1 MKRKLKKLLK
11 TKERVNEVLRLRKNG
26 EFDKI
31 FELYGYQVFN
41 VAVTTKFKNKDIET
55 LFDQGRFEDIYR
67 RYGAKEYEKFISE
80 MQPLDV
86 YNETGSKFQMQLSKI
101 KNTIKYKILPGL
113 FTASLALG
121 ITAGE
126 SAVEVRKLKDEEA
139 VKYEQELNEYNNNVE
154 KYADEVKSMNLT
166 DLQTVMKVMD
176 DMWENI
182 DGYGE
187 PKIDSPYFPR
197 LDMTE
202 GGVGVCRNMADDVT
216 SKLNAINPEYNARNL
231 SVYLDSEELTSE
243 GFSMA
248 NIERTILQDNETVVD
263 QDNENQDQ
271 DGTDNSEGEKEDK
284 NELTEEQKE
293 KLSKYVG
300 NHMVTAIDLKEED
313 VTLIID
319 STNCNL
325 GVFED
330 GKIYMFFND
339 TGNGMRATTLGNLL
353 GFTGGENF
361 GGIIQLTED
370 QIKSMLSSKISVAEL
385 AEKYGVE
392 AQNRALK
399 EVQRME
405 GKEKIDFVRMLSPE
419 VFKQAQQSVRENE
432 TSRESYNIIQETSE
446 VSGVQ
451 KNQKSAEQKV
461 NGAQEINETP
471 SAENTREETEDQDM
485 ER

>member
-1 MKRKLKKLLK
+1 
-11 TKERVNEVLRLRKNG
+11 
-26 EFDKI
+26 
-31 FELYGYQVFN
+31 
-41 VAVTTKFKNKDIET
+41 
-55 LFDQGRFEDIYR
+55 
-67 RYGAKEYEKFISE
+67 
-80 MQPLDV
+80 
-86 YNETGSKFQMQLSKI
+86 
-101 KNTIKYKILPGL
+101 
-113 FTASLALG
+113 
-121 ITAGE
+121 
-126 SAVEVRKLKDEEA
+126 
-139 VKYEQELNEYNNNVE
+139 
-154 KYADEVKSMNLT
+154 MNLT

-330 GKIYMFFND
+330 GKIY
-339 TGNGMRATTLGNLL
+339 TKPRS
-353 GFTGGENF
+353 
-361 GGIIQLTED
+361 I
-370 QIKSMLSSKISVAEL
+370 
-385 AEKYGVE
+385 
-392 AQNRALK
+392 
-399 EVQRME
+399 
-405 GKEKIDFVRMLSPE
+405 
-419 VFKQAQQSVRENE
+419 
-432 TSRESYNIIQETSE
+432 
-446 VSGVQ
+446 
-451 KNQKSAEQKV
+451 
-461 NGAQEINETP
+461 
-471 SAENTREETEDQDM
+471 
-485 ER
+485 

>member
-248 NIERTILQDNETVVD
+248 DIKRNILEDNETVVEE
-263 QDNENQDQ
+263 NTENQD
-271 DGTDNSEGEKEDK
+271 GADNSEGKKEDK
-284 NELTEEQKE
+284 NELTEAQKE

-300 NHMVTAIDLKEED
+300 NHLVTAIDLKEDD

-330 GKIYMFFND
+330 GEIYMFFND
-339 TGNGMRATTLGNLL
+339 TGNGIKVTEFGNILGNV
-353 GFTGGENF
+353 GGDNF
-361 GGIIQLTED
+361 GGIMQLTED
-370 QIKSMLSSKISVAEL
+370 QIKSMLPSKMSIDEL
-385 AEKYGVE
+385 EETYGVE
-392 AQNRALK
+392 AQNRALR
-399 EVQRME
+399 EVRKME
-405 GKEKIDFVRMLSPE
+405 KNEEKDFIKMLRPKILEQVQQNIVENVKEKS
-419 VFKQAQQSVRENE
+419 
-432 TSRESYNIIQETSE
+432 ES
-446 VSGVQ
+446 
-451 KNQKSAEQKV
+451 
-461 NGAQEINETP
+461 
-471 SAENTREETEDQDM
+471 QDL

>member
-11 TKERVNEVLRLRKNG
+11 TKERVNEVLKLRKNG

-41 VAVTTKFKNKDIET
+41 AAVTTKFKNKDIET

-126 SAVEVRKLKDEEA
+126 SAVEVKKLKDEEA

-248 NIERTILQDNETVVD
+248 DIKRNILEDNETVVE
-263 QDNENQDQ
+263 ENTENP

-353 GFTGGENF
+353 GFSGGENF
-361 GGIIQLTED
+361 GGIIHLTED
-370 QIKSMLSSKISVAEL
+370 QIKSMLSSKINVAEL
-385 AEKYGVE
+385 EEKYGVE

-399 EVQRME
+399 EVKQME
-405 GKEKIDFVRMLSPE
+405 GKERIDFVRMLSPE

-446 VSGVQ
+446 VSSVQ
-451 KNQKSAEQKV
+451 ENQKSAEQKV

-471 SAENTREETEDQDM
+471 SAGNTREETEDQDM

>member
-1 MKRKLKKLLK
+1 
-11 TKERVNEVLRLRKNG
+11 
-26 EFDKI
+26 
-31 FELYGYQVFN
+31 
-41 VAVTTKFKNKDIET
+41 
-55 LFDQGRFEDIYR
+55 
-67 RYGAKEYEKFISE
+67 
-80 MQPLDV
+80 
-86 YNETGSKFQMQLSKI
+86 
-101 KNTIKYKILPGL
+101 
-113 FTASLALG
+113 
-121 ITAGE
+121 
-126 SAVEVRKLKDEEA
+126 
-139 VKYEQELNEYNNNVE
+139 
-154 KYADEVKSMNLT
+154 MNLT

-216 SKLNAINPEYNARNL
+216 AKLNAINPEYNARNL
-231 SVYLDSEELTSE
+231 TVYLDSEELTSE

-330 GKIYMFFND
+330 GKIY
-339 TGNGMRATTLGNLL
+339 TKPRS
-353 GFTGGENF
+353 
-361 GGIIQLTED
+361 I
-370 QIKSMLSSKISVAEL
+370 
-385 AEKYGVE
+385 
-392 AQNRALK
+392 
-399 EVQRME
+399 
-405 GKEKIDFVRMLSPE
+405 
-419 VFKQAQQSVRENE
+419 
-432 TSRESYNIIQETSE
+432 
-446 VSGVQ
+446 
-451 KNQKSAEQKV
+451 
-461 NGAQEINETP
+461 
-471 SAENTREETEDQDM
+471 
-485 ER
+485 

>member
-126 SAVEVRKLKDEEA
+126 NAVEVKKLKDEEA
-139 VKYEQELNEYNNNVE
+139 IKYEQELNEYNNNVE

-187 PKIDSPYFPR
+187 PKIDSVFFPR

-216 SKLNAINPEYNARNL
+216 AKLNAINPEYNARNL
-231 SVYLDSEELTSE
+231 TVYLDSEELTSE

-248 NIERTILQDNETVVD
+248 DIKRNILEDNETVVEE
-263 QDNENQDQ
+263 NTENQD
-271 DGTDNSEGEKEDK
+271 GADNSEGEKEDK
-284 NELTEEQKE
+284 NELTEAQKE

-300 NHMVTAIDLKEED
+300 NHLVTALDLKEED

-330 GKIYMFFND
+330 GKIY
-339 TGNGMRATTLGNLL
+339 TKPR
-353 GFTGGENF
+353 
-361 GGIIQLTED
+361 
-370 QIKSMLSSKISVAEL
+370 
-385 AEKYGVE
+385 
-392 AQNRALK
+392 
-399 EVQRME
+399 
-405 GKEKIDFVRMLSPE
+405 
-419 VFKQAQQSVRENE
+419 
-432 TSRESYNIIQETSE
+432 NI
-446 VSGVQ
+446 
-451 KNQKSAEQKV
+451 
-461 NGAQEINETP
+461 
-471 SAENTREETEDQDM
+471 
-485 ER
+485 

>member
-1 MKRKLKKLLK
+1 MKRELKKLLK
-11 TKERVNEVLRLRKNG
+11 TKERVNEVLKLRKNG

-67 RYGAKEYEKFISE
+67 RYGAKEYEKFIHE
-80 MQPLDV
+80 MQAVDI
-86 YNETGSKFQMQLSKI
+86 YNETGSKFQMTF
-101 KNTIKYKILPGL
+101 NTIKNFFKYRVGPVL
-113 FTASLALG
+113 LAVPFGLG
-121 ITAGE
+121 ISAGE
-126 SAVEVRKLKDEEA
+126 SAIEAKKLRNEEA
-139 VKYEQELNEYNNNVE
+139 TKYEQELNEYNNNVE

-216 SKLNAINPEYNARNL
+216 AKLNAINPEYNARNL
-231 SVYLDSEELTSE
+231 TVYLDSEELTSE

-248 NIERTILQDNETVVD
+248 NIERKILQDNETVVD
-263 QDNENQDQ
+263 QDNGNQ

-339 TGNGMRATTLGNLL
+339 TGNGMRATELGNLL
-353 GFTGGENF
+353 GFIGGENF

-446 VSGVQ
+446 VSSVLE
-451 KNQKSAEQKV
+451 NQKSAEQKV
-461 NGAQEINETP
+461 NGVQEINEAP
-471 SAENTREETEDQDM
+471 SAESTREKNESQDM

>member
-1 MKRKLKKLLK
+1 MSGTNIYLAKFIFEERIKDMFYIIDDILLRQKTAAYKARRDINFFVKPDREFYLFSHEKKGIAQIEIK
-11 TKERVNEVLRLRKNG
+11 IRQNQVLR
-26 EFDKI
+26 EI
-31 FELYGYQVFN
+31 
-41 VAVTTKFKNKDIET
+41 
-55 LFDQGRFEDIYR
+55 
-67 RYGAKEYEKFISE
+67 
-80 MQPLDV
+80 
-86 YNETGSKFQMQLSKI
+86 
-101 KNTIKYKILPGL
+101 
-113 FTASLALG
+113 
-121 ITAGE
+121 
-126 SAVEVRKLKDEEA
+126 
-139 VKYEQELNEYNNNVE
+139 
-154 KYADEVKSMNLT
+154 
-166 DLQTVMKVMD
+166 
-176 DMWENI
+176 
-182 DGYGE
+182 
-187 PKIDSPYFPR
+187 
-197 LDMTE
+197 
-202 GGVGVCRNMADDVT
+202 
-216 SKLNAINPEYNARNL
+216 
-231 SVYLDSEELTSE
+231 
-243 GFSMA
+243 
-248 NIERTILQDNETVVD
+248 
-263 QDNENQDQ
+263 
-271 DGTDNSEGEKEDK
+271 
-284 NELTEEQKE
+284 
-293 KLSKYVG
+293 
-300 NHMVTAIDLKEED
+300 KEED

-353 GFTGGENF
+353 GFSGGENF
-361 GGIIQLTED
+361 GGIINLTED
-370 QIKSMLSSKISVAEL
+370 QIKSMLSSKINVAEL

-471 SAENTREETEDQDM
+471 SAGNTREENEGQDM

>member
-126 SAVEVRKLKDEEA
+126 NAVEVKKLKDEEA
-139 VKYEQELNEYNNNVE
+139 IKYEQELNEYNNNVE

-187 PKIDSPYFPR
+187 PKIDSVFFPR

-216 SKLNAINPEYNARNL
+216 AKLNAINPEYNARNL
-231 SVYLDSEELTSE
+231 TVYLDSEELTSE

-248 NIERTILQDNETVVD
+248 DIKRNILEDNETVVEE
-263 QDNENQDQ
+263 NTENQD
-271 DGTDNSEGEKEDK
+271 GADNSEGKKEDK
-284 NELTEEQKE
+284 NELTEAQKE

-300 NHMVTAIDLKEED
+300 NHLVTAIDLKEDD

-330 GKIYMFFND
+330 GEIYMFFND
-339 TGNGMRATTLGNLL
+339 TGNGIKVTEFGNILGNV
-353 GFTGGENF
+353 GGDNF
-361 GGIIQLTED
+361 GGIMQLTED
-370 QIKSMLSSKISVAEL
+370 QIKSMLPSKMSIDEL
-385 AEKYGVE
+385 EETYGVE
-392 AQNRALK
+392 AQNRALR
-399 EVQRME
+399 EVRKME
-405 GKEKIDFVRMLSPE
+405 KNEEKDFIKMLRPKILEQVQQNIVENVKEKS
-419 VFKQAQQSVRENE
+419 
-432 TSRESYNIIQETSE
+432 ES
-446 VSGVQ
+446 
-451 KNQKSAEQKV
+451 
-461 NGAQEINETP
+461 
-471 SAENTREETEDQDM
+471 QDL

>member
-1 MKRKLKKLLK
+1 
-11 TKERVNEVLRLRKNG
+11 
-26 EFDKI
+26 
-31 FELYGYQVFN
+31 
-41 VAVTTKFKNKDIET
+41 
-55 LFDQGRFEDIYR
+55 
-67 RYGAKEYEKFISE
+67 
-80 MQPLDV
+80 
-86 YNETGSKFQMQLSKI
+86 
-101 KNTIKYKILPGL
+101 
-113 FTASLALG
+113 
-121 ITAGE
+121 
-126 SAVEVRKLKDEEA
+126 
-139 VKYEQELNEYNNNVE
+139 
-154 KYADEVKSMNLT
+154 
-166 DLQTVMKVMD
+166 MD

-187 PKIDSPYFPR
+187 PKIDSVFFPR

-216 SKLNAINPEYNARNL
+216 AKLNAINPEYNARNL
-231 SVYLDSEELTSE
+231 TVYLDSEELTSE

-248 NIERTILQDNETVVD
+248 DIKRNILEDNETVVEE
-263 QDNENQDQ
+263 NTENQD
-271 DGTDNSEGEKEDK
+271 GADNSEGEKEDK
-284 NELTEEQKE
+284 NELTEAQKE

-300 NHMVTAIDLKEED
+300 NHLVTALDLKEED

-471 SAENTREETEDQDM
+471 SAGNTREENEGQDM